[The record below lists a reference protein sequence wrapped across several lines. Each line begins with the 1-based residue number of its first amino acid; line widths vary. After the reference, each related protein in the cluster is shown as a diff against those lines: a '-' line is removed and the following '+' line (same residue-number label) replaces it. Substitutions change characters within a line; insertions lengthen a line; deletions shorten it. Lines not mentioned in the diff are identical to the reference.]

1 MANAVAHRSYL
12 DESRGSGIPRMIR
25 RCAEYGLPELQFE
38 EFGDRIK
45 VTMFR
50 KVGNATEKVGSAT
63 EKVGNASEKVGNATE
78 KIGSVSE
85 DDAQQAEEKTD
96 KSADIC
102 GKSTDKQ
109 GSMTLIKQMQQMC
122 RKETRYDS
130 GK

>member
-1 MANAVAHRSYL
+1 MANVVAHRSYL

-25 RCAEYGLPELQFE
+25 RCAEYGLPEYQFE

-50 KVGNATEKVGSAT
+50 KVGSAT
-63 EKVGNASEKVGNATE
+63 EKVGNASEKVGNATK

-102 GKSTDKQ
+102 GKSTNKVW
-109 GSMTLIKQMQQMC
+109 IN
-122 RKETRYDS
+122 KEV
-130 GK
+130 

>member
-1 MANAVAHRSYL
+1 MANAVVHRSYL
-12 DESRGSGIPRMIR
+12 DESWGTGIPRMIT

-50 KVGNATEKVGSAT
+50 EVGSAT
-63 EKVGNASEKVGNATE
+63 EKVFNASEKVGSATE

-96 KSADIC
+96 KSADMY
-102 GKSTDKQ
+102 GKIRIYVEKVR
-109 GSMTLIKQMQQMC
+109 INN
-122 RKETRYDS
+122 KEV
-130 GK
+130 

>member
-38 EFGDRIK
+38 EFGNRIK

-50 KVGNATEKVGSAT
+50 KVGSAT
-63 EKVGNASEKVGNATE
+63 EKV
-78 KIGSVSE
+78 GSVSE